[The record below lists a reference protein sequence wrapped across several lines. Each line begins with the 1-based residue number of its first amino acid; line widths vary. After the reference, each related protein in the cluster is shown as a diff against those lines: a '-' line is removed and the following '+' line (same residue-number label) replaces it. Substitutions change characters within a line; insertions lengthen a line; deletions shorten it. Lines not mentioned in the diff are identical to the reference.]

1 MPKYKVQATQYVNYD
16 AYIDADSA
24 DEAYKIANSGD
35 CEWVLFE
42 KTPESGWEIY
52 GDTIEEISDDV

>member
-24 DEAYKIANSGD
+24 DEAYIKANSGD

-42 KTPESGWEIY
+42 KTPLSCMEIY
-52 GDTIEEISDDV
+52 DDTIKEIDGG

>member
-16 AYIDADSA
+16 AYVEADSA
-24 DEAYKIANSGD
+24 DEAYSIANFGN

-42 KTPESGWEIY
+42 KTPLSCMEIY
-52 GDTIEEISDDV
+52 CDTIEDIDDE

>member
-52 GDTIEEISDDV
+52 GDTIEEIEHE

>member
-1 MPKYKVQATQYVNYD
+1 MAKYKVKATQYVYYD

-24 DEAYKIANSGD
+24 DEAYMIANSGE

-42 KTPESGWEIY
+42 KTPLGEMEIY
-52 GDTIEEISDDV
+52 NDVEEVETA